1 MTAGDAMLGW
11 GRWLAIAGHRRGLG
25 GASLG
30 PQKGETRETHTKTKR
45 KKFGKGIRSLQ
56 GTTTKLGRH
65 GFSSDIPR
73 GCLTLPNIC
82 ATCARPARA

>member
-1 MTAGDAMLGW
+1 MLGW

-45 KKFGKGIRSLQ
+45 KKFGKAF
-56 GTTTKLGRH
+56 GRYKAQPQNSADTDSVPTYPE
-65 GFSSDIPR
+65 GV
-73 GCLTLPNIC
+73 
-82 ATCARPARA
+82 